1 MNSILSKNFC
11 EMRCDAK
18 GDVNMRDEKKERER
32 MFETGE
38 RNGGK
43 KKKEQC
49 GDLMV
54 GKKIKTVW

>member
-1 MNSILSKNFC
+1 
-11 EMRCDAK
+11 MRCDAK